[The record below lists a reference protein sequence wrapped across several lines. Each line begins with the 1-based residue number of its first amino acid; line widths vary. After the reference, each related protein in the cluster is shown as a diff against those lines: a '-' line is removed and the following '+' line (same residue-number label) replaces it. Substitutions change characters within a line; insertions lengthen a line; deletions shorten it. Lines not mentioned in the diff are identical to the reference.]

1 MTFIGN
7 LVVDFFVA
15 MGMVLGGSL
24 LGGIGAALMH
34 SAPFAVML
42 RLSDQLKIWAM
53 VSALGGTMDT
63 LHILEEGVL
72 DGKLNPLGKQVTY
85 LIAAFVGCQIGAL
98 IVRWMAHGDTAW
110 R

>member
-7 LVVDFFVA
+7 LTIDFFVA

-24 LGGIGAALMH
+24 LGALGAQLMH
-34 SAPFAVML
+34 SAPLVIML

-63 LHILEEGVL
+63 LRIIQDGVL
-72 DGKLNPLGKQVTY
+72 YRALNPLGKQIAY

-98 IVRWMAHGDTAW
+98 MIRWIAAGDASW